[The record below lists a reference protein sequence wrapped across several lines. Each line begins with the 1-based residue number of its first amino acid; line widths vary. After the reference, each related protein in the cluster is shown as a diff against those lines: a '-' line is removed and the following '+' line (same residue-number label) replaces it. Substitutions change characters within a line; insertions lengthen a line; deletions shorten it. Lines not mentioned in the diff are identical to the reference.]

1 MRKNFDHMEEEVS
14 SIQRFT
20 KIAGGSLDTFGF
32 RAEGDYGR
40 LFIPWNQITH
50 LALVLFEKAQ
60 KGVISPYLLIFTRNE
75 KTQYYIDGFSVNY
88 RDLLEYQTS
97 EIQEYNLKML
107 IKRIASNLFFA
118 CFDTP
123 LLEYL
128 KGGTHLLRRF
138 TNFNLLGRHCDEIR
152 AVEPTDENLL
162 DRQNSRYYWD
172 FSLSE
177 RLTLALKWREESQ
190 RLTAVGYRALTK
202 PDMPVQENNDKA
214 ATYPV
219 TLKTPAEYFSFAS
232 AIDPWFHLP
241 HACRALCEISQS
253 NYQNA
258 FNLFEKAVALL
269 PYPGGITEAFLK
281 VYYQLLKGIVDL
293 SYDDEECFAVCE
305 RLLGFSPRSGFAPLL
320 CHIYT
325 SPDIKPE
332 WYTMFFTAFFCISQK
347 RYADSLEPLE
357 STLSMNPEF
366 PWTYHWQGVSL
377 SRMGRPHEA
386 RRAFEKILAT
396 VPSSHSSVEL
406 YYLQKNKEDIAAVI
420 SAREANPSS
429 AWPYYI
435 LGSHAGRIEK
445 DHSKCQLYFLR
456 SLALDNHSPFI
467 NSMLQEADESST
479 QKESS
484 QAVQTRVDLKRGD
497 LLGDRYEITKVLKGG
512 MGVVY
517 IAYDSSTSTPYA
529 IKTFQEQFLW
539 NNSIKNMF
547 IREAETW
554 IKLDI
559 HENIVQAIFIK
570 LYEERP
576 FLFLEYIRGTD
587 LESILE
593 SRALSLEETLH
604 YCIQFCTGMSYAYN
618 KLGIIHRD
626 IKPSNCLISEH
637 NVLKITDFGLVRVF
651 TDRAEGEMSGLEEA
665 LAKDNRHKITSAFLG
680 TIPYMAPE
688 RLIYMDSGSIRSDI
702 YSFGVMI
709 YQMLT
714 RQLPYSPTQ
723 LAENHTVIIS
733 EDYLPL
739 TSIRSDIPV
748 DFSDMVD
755 TCLEKEPENRYADF
769 DELKIVITSL
779 YEKYTQSTFA
789 SRTTTQTI
797 STDTLITK
805 GNSLLN
811 ISKYP
816 EALECFKS
824 VLSSDPHNLTALTGI
839 GNTYLHMQ
847 QFNEAL
853 QYFDTILSL
862 APGADDV
869 MRNKGIALLELGR
882 FEEAFKSFETVLA
895 RNPQDAVSLWKSGRI
910 FYHLGW
916 HSEALAFL
924 NRSLECSGKAIEVL
938 NDKGLLLHSMGRP
951 EEAIQY
957 YDKALE
963 LNPTF
968 IKSLTGKARVL
979 FEIAEFQSAIDIYKL
994 VLSVDEI
1001 HREALLGIA
1010 LSLGKLEQ
1018 HNESLPFYQSLCTL
1032 YPNDREVILN
1042 KSRSL
1047 KSIGLL
1053 EDALNSIDELEGD
1066 SLEDVDV
1073 VLEKGLLLKELFFY
1087 DEAQRELERAAQANP
1102 SSHTTAHNLEEI
1114 RKDKMILE
1122 EVMRQFREF
1131 LSLSEDRLPDLH
1143 SALKMYQAPDEAF
1156 SMINSFIYRG
1166 FRNPVVL
1173 KAKSS
1178 VLREMGR
1185 FTEAL
1190 IALDSI
1196 PMDSADD
1203 ESLRIERDRITVLM
1217 KDKKKSKDHM
1227 SFLKKLISTSQ
1238 ADPYGLFLKGLEL
1251 YRKGQFKEAGK
1262 SFEESLKH
1270 DPENSEGWY
1279 YEALALKETGF
1290 YGVALECL
1298 KNALTLDKSKAEAKR
1313 AEGEIHEKMGMY
1325 AECLES
1331 YNAALLLNPLSLET
1345 WMLMIDYLEELGHS
1359 RKAKLFSMAAH
1370 TVLSR
1375 LMEENAD
1382 NYDLLP
1388 MKALLEYSLGRLNAS
1403 LKSCREME
1411 QKRPEEKSV
1420 LYVKA
1425 LILSRSGDNYGIF
1438 TALRELLKK
1447 DEHHI
1452 PSLTEL
1458 GHTHKSLKEFD
1469 EALKCFDKILSISR
1483 DNEYAYYIKSLTL
1496 FEMDQPEEGLLCLD
1510 LMRESFSRSCRAW
1523 KAKGLFHE
1531 RRGQDDESLWSFNQA
1546 IQNNSLDFIS
1556 HFNLVI
1562 LMNRTGR
1569 HDEVLRIIEE
1579 LEKIEP
1585 YNPLVAIQRGDSCAL
1600 AGMVNEAFNSY
1611 DRAIRIDPH
1620 QIMAYIHKAHLMS
1633 GNGRFEEA
1641 MQTMHEAV
1649 ELFPARASLLN
1660 NAAVILFQ
1668 TGQLTDALYYIER
1681 ALKSNEHERILL
1693 FNKGI
1698 LLYHLDRMDEA
1709 IKTMDSMLYQNP
1721 DFLLGWISRG
1731 VMTEVAGTAE
1741 EAITYYDQGLKRDP
1755 KNVRLWTLRGRA
1767 QFSLSRYDEAV
1778 RCFTQALKFQADLD
1792 FLWLCKGITL
1802 TSLKRG
1808 AEASQCFAHYR
1819 EMKKIQTDEEP
1830 EKLTALPEYK
1840 VDDLMAM
1847 IPEEMPF
1854 TLKVDPLKVFFRF

>member
-1 MRKNFDHMEEEVS
+1 MEEEVS

-20 KIAGGSLDTFGF
+20 RIAGGSLDSSGF

-40 LFIPWNQITH
+40 IFIPWNQITH

-88 RDLLEYQTS
+88 KDLLGYQAS
-97 EIQEYNLKML
+97 EIQEYNLKLL
-107 IKRIASNLFFA
+107 IKKIASNLFFT

-138 TNFNLLGRHCDEIR
+138 TNFNLLGSHCDEIL

-162 DRQNSRYYWD
+162 DRQSNRYYWD
-172 FSLSE
+172 FSISE

-190 RLTAVGYRALTK
+190 RLTALGYRALIK
-202 PDMPVQENNDKA
+202 PDLPVQENNDEIA
-214 ATYPV
+214 SYPV
-219 TLKTPAEYFSFAS
+219 ELNTPAEYFSFAS

-241 HACRALCEISQS
+241 YACMALCEISRN
-253 NYQNA
+253 NYQSALKA
-258 FNLFEKAVALL
+258 FERAVSLL
-269 PYPGGITEAFLK
+269 PYPGGITEAFFK
-281 VYYQLLKGIVDL
+281 VYYQLLNGIADL
-293 SYDDEECFAVCE
+293 SYDDEECFAICE

-325 SPDIKPE
+325 SSEIKPD

-357 STLSMNPEF
+357 STLSLNPAF

-386 RRAFEKILAT
+386 RRAFEKILAA
-396 VPSSHSSVEL
+396 VPSSHSLVEF
-406 YYLQKNKEDIAAVI
+406 YYLQKNKEDITAVI

-445 DHSKCQLYFLR
+445 DHSRCLLYFLR
-456 SLALDNHSPFI
+456 SLVLDNHSPFI
-467 NSMLQEADESST
+467 NSMLHEADESST
-479 QKESS
+479 QKEST
-484 QAVQTRVDLKRGD
+484 QAVQRRVDLKRGD
-497 LLGDRYEITKVLKGG
+497 MLGDRYEITKVLKGG

-570 LYEERP
+570 LYDERP

-593 SRALSLEETLH
+593 SRALSLEETLY
-604 YCIQFCTGMSYAYN
+604 YCIQFCNGMSYAYN

-626 IKPSNCLISEH
+626 IKPSNCLISEQ

-665 LAKDNRHKITSAFLG
+665 LARDNHNKITSAFLG

-723 LAENHTVIIS
+723 LAENHTVVIS

-739 TSIRSDIPV
+739 TSLRTDIPV
-748 DFSDMVD
+748 DFSDVVD

-769 DELKIVITSL
+769 DELKDVITSL
-779 YEKYTQSTFA
+779 YEKYTQSTFS
-789 SRTTTQTI
+789 SRATTQTI

-811 ISKYP
+811 INKYQ

-824 VLSSDPHNLTALTGI
+824 ALSASPHNLAALTGI
-839 GNTYLHMQ
+839 GNTYLHMR

-853 QYFDTILSL
+853 QSFDTILSL

-882 FEEAFKSFETVLA
+882 FEEAFKSFELVLA

-910 FYHLGW
+910 FFHLGW
-916 HSEALAFL
+916 HNEALVFL
-924 NRSLECSGKAIEVL
+924 NRSLECNAKAIEVL
-938 NDKGLLLHSMGRP
+938 NDKAMLLHSMGRP
-951 EEAIQY
+951 EEAIHY
-957 YDKALE
+957 YDMALE

-968 IKSLTGKARVL
+968 IKSLTGKAGVF
-979 FEIAEFQSAIDIYKL
+979 FETAEFQSAIDTYKL
-994 VLSVDEI
+994 VLSVDEK
-1001 HREALLGIA
+1001 HREALLGVA
-1010 LSLGKLEQ
+1010 MSLGKLEQ
-1018 HNESLPFYQSLCTL
+1018 YNESLPFYQRLCTL
-1032 YPNDREVILN
+1032 YLGDREVILN

-1053 EDALNSIDELEGD
+1053 EDALDSLDELEGD
-1066 SLEDVDV
+1066 SLEDIEV
-1073 VLEKGLLLKELFFY
+1073 VLEKGLLLKELFYY
-1087 DEAQRELERAAQANP
+1087 DEAQKKLERAVQSTP
-1102 SSHTTAHNLEEI
+1102 SLHKTVHSLEEI
-1114 RKDKMILE
+1114 RKDKLVME
-1122 EVMRQFREF
+1122 EVMRKFREF
-1131 LSLSEDRLPDLH
+1131 LSISEDRITDLH
-1143 SALKMYQAPDEAF
+1143 SAVKLCQAPHEAL
-1156 SMINSFIYRG
+1156 SLINSFLYRG
-1166 FRNPVVL
+1166 YRDPVLLRTKSNVL
-1173 KAKSS
+1173 I
-1178 VLREMGR
+1178 EMGR
-1185 FTEAL
+1185 YTEAL
-1190 IALDSI
+1190 ITLDSI
-1196 PMDSADD
+1196 PMNIAMD
-1203 ESLRIERDRITVLM
+1203 ESLRIERDKITALI
-1217 KDKKKSKDHM
+1217 KEKKRSTDHM
-1227 SFLKKLISTSQ
+1227 SFLKKLIATSK
-1238 ADPYGLFLKGLEL
+1238 ADPYGLFLKGLEQ

-1270 DPENSEGWY
+1270 DPDNSEGWY

-1290 YGVALECL
+1290 FGVALECL
-1298 KNALTLDKSKAEAKR
+1298 KNAFSLDKSKAEAKR

-1331 YNAALLLNPLSLET
+1331 YNTALLLNPLSIET
-1345 WMLMIDYLEELGHS
+1345 WMLTIECLEELGHF

-1370 TVLSR
+1370 TVISR
-1375 LMEENAD
+1375 LIEENKK

-1388 MKALLEYSLGRLNAS
+1388 IKAILEYSLGRLNAS
-1403 LKSCREME
+1403 LKSCREAE

-1425 LILSRSGDNYGIF
+1425 LILSRSRDNYGTF
-1438 TALRELLKK
+1438 TALRELLKT

-1458 GHTHKSLKEFD
+1458 GHTHRSLKDFD
-1469 EALKCFDKILSISR
+1469 EALKCFDRILSICR

-1531 RRGQDDESLWSFNQA
+1531 RRGQDDESQWSFNQA
-1546 IQNNSLDFIS
+1546 ILNNNLDFIS
-1556 HFNLVI
+1556 HFNLAV
-1562 LMNRTGR
+1562 LMNRNGR
-1569 HDEVLRIIEE
+1569 HDEALKIMENI
-1579 LEKIEP
+1579 EKIEP
-1585 YNPLVAIQRGDSCAL
+1585 HNPLVAILRGDSCAL
-1600 AGMVNEAFNSY
+1600 AGMVNEAVESY
-1611 DRAIRIDPH
+1611 NRAIRIDPC
-1620 QIMAYIHKAHLMS
+1620 QIMAYIHKAHLLS
-1633 GNGRFEEA
+1633 GSSRFEEA
-1641 MQTMHEAV
+1641 MQTVHEAI

-1660 NAAVILFQ
+1660 NAAVILFR
-1668 TGQLTDALYYIER
+1668 TGQFTDALYYIER
-1681 ALKSNEHERILL
+1681 AIKSNEHEKVLL

-1698 LLYHLDRMDEA
+1698 LLYHLNRIDEA
-1709 IKTMDSMLYQNP
+1709 IKTIDSVLYKNP
-1721 DFLLGWISRG
+1721 DFLPGWISRG
-1731 VMTEVAGTAE
+1731 VMTEVAGAAE
-1741 EAITYYDQGLKRDP
+1741 EAITYYDQGLKRDQ

-1767 QFSLSRYDEAV
+1767 QFFLSRYDEAA

-1792 FLWLCKGITL
+1792 FLWLYKGITL
-1802 TSLKRG
+1802 TSLKRS

-1819 EMKKIQTDEEP
+1819 EMKNIQNDSEP
-1830 EKLTALPEYK
+1830 EKQSTLPEYNI
-1840 VDDLMAM
+1840 DSLMAM

-1854 TLKVDPLKVFFRF
+1854 TLKADPPKVYFRL